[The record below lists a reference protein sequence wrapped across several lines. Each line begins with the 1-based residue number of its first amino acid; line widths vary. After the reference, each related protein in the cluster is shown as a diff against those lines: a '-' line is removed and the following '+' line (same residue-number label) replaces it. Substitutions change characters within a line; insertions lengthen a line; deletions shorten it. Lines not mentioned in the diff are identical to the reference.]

1 MAKRRNLKV
10 QLPNWFTRMFPDAIW
25 RMPSDEKAVY
35 LTFDDGPIP
44 SVTTEVLEILN
55 DYNIKATFFC
65 VGENAYRNPE
75 VFKQII
81 DDGHAVG
88 NHTFNHLQGI
98 KYSDQ
103 YYLKNIE
110 KAGDIIGSNLFRPPH
125 GLMRRSQYQKL
136 SNLYTIVMWD
146 VISCDYDQNITPDQ
160 CFHNVVDFV
169 RNGSI
174 ITFHDSLK
182 AEQNVLSTLPRV
194 IEYLKAEGYVFKKIE
209 FPKTKPLYNTPW
221 LQRVKEMRQQQRR
234 WA

>member
-25 RMPSDEKAVY
+25 RMPSDDKSVY

-44 SVTTEVLEILN
+44 SVTNEVLEILN
-55 DYNIKATFFC
+55 KYNIKATFFC

-75 VFKQII
+75 IFKQII

-103 YYLKNIE
+103 FYIDNVE
-110 KAGDIIGSNLFRPPH
+110 KASNIIGSNLFRPPH

-146 VISCDYDQNITPDQ
+146 VISCDYDSKITSDQ

-174 ITFHDSLK
+174 ITFHDSVK
-182 AEQNVLSTLPRV
+182 AEQNVLATLPRV
-194 IEYLKAEGYVFKKIE
+194 IEYLIVNGYEFKKIE

-221 LQRVKEMRQQQRR
+221 LQKVKEMRQQQSR